1 MTEGEHPERPSGFL
15 LGKEFIIV
23 LVIVFSG
30 LSFTLGY
37 FVGKKTVD
45 RETVSPLQAAEGTA
59 QQKRQEPLPAPP
71 DLKAE
76 IAEAGSSPQ
85 AVQEIAAE
93 AVPVVAAQDRRDK
106 KNTVAVSQEQQK
118 PAAQSKDEEK
128 AVSHAGVEKT
138 SAAAFSETATDEKI
152 NLYTVQI
159 GAFKSAADAGRL
171 KTTFEKK
178 GYKPF
183 ISQVKDPK
191 GRKIYKVKT
200 GEFRDKKDAEV
211 LALKLKK
218 TEGLQSYV
226 TTRSE

>member
-1 MTEGEHPERPSGFL
+1 MTEGEYPEQPSGFL

-37 FVGKKTVD
+37 FVGKNTVD
-45 RETVSPLQAAEGTA
+45 YETVSPLQAAEGTA
-59 QQKRQEPLPAPP
+59 QQNRQEPLPAPP

-76 IAEAGSSPQ
+76 IAEVGSSPQ
-85 AVQEIAAE
+85 AAQEIATE
-93 AVPVVAAQDRRDK
+93 AMPVFATQDRRDN
-106 KNTVAVSQEQQK
+106 KNTVAVSHEQEK
-118 PAAQSKDEEK
+118 PAAQPKDEEN
-128 AVSHAGVEKT
+128 AASHSGAEKT
-138 SAAAFSETATDEKI
+138 IATAHSGTAPAEKAK
-152 NLYTVQI
+152 LYTVQI
-159 GAFKSAADAGRL
+159 GAFKSASDANYL
-171 KTTFEKK
+171 KTTFENK

-200 GEFRDKKDAEV
+200 GEFSDKKDAEV

-218 TEGLQSYV
+218 TEGLHSYV